1 MFVHAIVQFLKRIW
15 VPSQDSSS
23 PDGGYWSLVPTQVSE
38 NDPLPVDISLS
49 GSLIDKSS
57 GRPHLLVRVGDNLNS
72 PLFVKSSNV
81 DILLVSTTTVTTAT
95 NRDLMENTNTET
107 PTLDNCGQYRKL
119 VWFYFRTGN
128 APTTYRIL
136 ARTTDLSAQPLGTGW
151 QQLAQSNLPGNA
163 NEWGRIEI
171 PTTGD
176 GYYDQ
181 YRVEVYRTDGSNYT
195 LTSKLIG
202 VRG

>member
-1 MFVHAIVQFLKRIW
+1 MPVRFLRNA
-15 VPSQDSSS
+15 SELAD
-23 PDGGYWSLVPTQVSE
+23 VSWE
-38 NDPLPVDISLS
+38 TPLPVQVANAKPVPADT
-49 GSLIDKSS
+49 
-57 GRPHLLVRVGDNLNS
+57 LLVAV
-72 PLFVKSSNV
+72 
-81 DILLVSTTTVTTAT
+81 TTVTTTT

-119 VWFYFRTGN
+119 VWFYFRTGG
-128 APTTYRIL
+128 ATTTYRIL

-151 QQLAQSNLPGNA
+151 QELATDTLPPGA
-163 NEWGRIEI
+163 NSWGRIEI
-171 PTTGD
+171 PSAGD